1 MAIISGGHRGGAG
14 RCEPRR
20 VCLLSRSRGPEDP
33 PLTRTTRWT
42 TAAALAAV
50 LTTAVGGAAAGSKGP
65 TLQQLQ
71 ARAAAL
77 RVQVNL
83 AVAQDSAVKAE
94 MARLSG
100 LVTTEQSIVA
110 ADQSAADAADARVK
124 DAQAR
129 VAQLSAEH
137 AADHA
142 ALVNRAIDLYEHPYQ
157 YAQILLSGADSLQ
170 QLTDRQVLADAVQ
183 ATTTDVID
191 AVRHDE
197 IQERAAEQDL
207 AAARAE
213 AVQRHSTAD
222 AEYQRLQTALASQQR
237 VHVVL
242 AARINDD
249 DAQLTALQPQISAQI
264 AANTARYKAA
274 IASVSAR
281 AQVASADPVLGPV
294 GSYGLQWP
302 ISGLVTQEFGH
313 NGHPGI
319 DIAAAYGTPIHA
331 AGTGVVIYAS
341 WESGYG
347 NYTCISHGG
356 GISTCY
362 GHQSAIY
369 VSVGQTVSRGQ
380 VIGAEGSTGNSTGPH
395 VHFEVRVDGAVRNP
409 RLFIPG
415 NP

>member
-1 MAIISGGHRGGAG
+1 VRL
-14 RCEPRR
+14 P
-20 VCLLSRSRGPEDP
+20 SRPEGSEDL

-42 TAAALAAV
+42 IAVALAGVVTAA
-50 LTTAVGGAAAGSKGP
+50 TGGGAAAVK
-65 TLQQLQ
+65 TLTLGQLQ
-71 ARAAAL
+71 ERAAVL
-77 RVQVNL
+77 RVQINL

-94 MARLSG
+94 MKRLTG
-100 LVTTEQSIVA
+100 LVSTEQAVVD
-110 ADQSAADAADARVK
+110 ADRSAADAADARVK

-129 VAQLSAEH
+129 VGQLQAEG
-137 AADHA
+137 AADRA
-142 ALVNRAIDLYEHPYQ
+142 ALINRAIDLYEHPYQ
-157 YAQILLSGADSLQ
+157 YAEVLLSGTDSLQ

-183 ATTTDVID
+183 ARTSDVID

-197 IQERAAEQDL
+197 IQERAAVKDL
-207 AAARAE
+207 AAAKSDADRRH
-213 AVQRHSTAD
+213 AVAN
-222 AEYQRLQTALASQQR
+222 AEYQRLQTALASEDQ
-237 VHVVL
+237 VHAVL
-242 AARINDD
+242 YARINDD
-249 DAQLTALQPQISAQI
+249 DAQLSSIEPQLEAQLAATA
-264 AANTARYKAA
+264 ARYKAA
-274 IASVSAR
+274 IAALRAR
-281 AQVASADPVLGPV
+281 APNADPVLGPV

-302 ISGLVTQEFGH
+302 IAGLVTQEFGH

-319 DIAAAYGTPIHA
+319 DIAAGYGTPIHA

-369 VSVGQTVSRGQ
+369 VSVGQTVTRGQ
-380 VIGAEGSTGNSTGPH
+380 VIGAEGSTGYSTGPH
-395 VHFEVRVDGAVRNP
+395 VHFEVRVNGGVRNP

>member
-1 MAIISGGHRGGAG
+1 
-14 RCEPRR
+14 
-20 VCLLSRSRGPEDP
+20 
-33 PLTRTTRWT
+33 
-42 TAAALAAV
+42 V
-50 LTTAVGGAAAGSKGP
+50 LTTSVGGAAAASKGS

-77 RVQVNL
+77 RVQINL
-83 AVAQDSAVKAE
+83 AMAQDSAVKAE
-94 MARLSG
+94 LTRLSG
-100 LVTTEQSIVA
+100 LVSTEQAVVA
-110 ADQSAADAADARVK
+110 ADQSAADAADARVM

-129 VAQLSAEH
+129 VAQLAAEH

-170 QLTDRQVLADAVQ
+170 ELTDRQVLADAVQ
-183 ATTTDVID
+183 ATTNDVID

-197 IQERAAEQDL
+197 IQERAAVQDL
-207 AAARAE
+207 AAAKSDAD
-213 AVQRHSTAD
+213 QRHSIA
-222 AEYQRLQTALASQQR
+222 AVEYQRLQTALASQQQ

-242 AARINDD
+242 AARINDN
-249 DAQLTALQPQISAQI
+249 DAQLAALQPQISAQI
-264 AANTARYKAA
+264 AANTARYRAA
-274 IASVSAR
+274 IAAASAR
-281 AQVASADPVLGPV
+281 APVADPVLGPV

-302 ISGLVTQEFGH
+302 ISGIVTQEFGH

-369 VSVGQTVSRGQ
+369 VSVGQTVQRGQ

>member
-1 MAIISGGHRGGAG
+1 M
-14 RCEPRR
+14 
-20 VCLLSRSRGPEDP
+20 
-33 PLTRTTRWT
+33 RWT
-42 TAAALAAV
+42 IAALAAV
-50 LTTAVGGAAAGSKGP
+50 LTTAVGGAAAASKGP

-77 RVQVNL
+77 RVQINL
-83 AVAQDSAVKAE
+83 GMAQDSAVKAE
-94 MARLSG
+94 MTRLEG
-100 LVTTEQSIVA
+100 LVSTEQAVVA
-110 ADQSAADAADARVK
+110 ADQSAADAADARVT

-129 VAQLSAEH
+129 VAQLTAEH
-137 AADHA
+137 AADRA

-157 YAQILLSGADSLQ
+157 YAQILLTGADSLQ

-183 ATTTDVID
+183 ATTNDVID

-197 IQERAAEQDL
+197 IQERAAVQDL
-207 AAARAE
+207 AAAKSDAD
-213 AVQRHSTAD
+213 QRHSIAT
-222 AEYQRLQTALASQQR
+222 AEYQRLQTALASEQQ

-242 AARINDD
+242 AARINDN
-249 DAQLTALQPQISAQI
+249 DAQLAALQPQISAQI
-264 AANTARYKAA
+264 AANTARYRAA
-274 IASVSAR
+274 IAAVSA
-281 AQVASADPVLGPV
+281 AAPVADPVLGPV

-313 NGHPGI
+313 DGHPGI

-369 VSVGQTVSRGQ
+369 VSVGQTVQRGQ
-380 VIGAEGSTGNSTGPH
+380 VIGAEGSTGHSTGPH
-395 VHFEVRVDGAVRNP
+395 VHFEVRVNGDVRNP

-415 NP
+415 DP